1 MTLLFPIQFIN
12 IVTEMAEI
20 DKMKVKLTL
29 TIEQLDALD
38 DLLDLYLDEE
48 GNARQLNH
56 VALIGVREMISN
68 LMDAVSQRL
77 DFSSVRKNDKPKF
90 LM

>member
-1 MTLLFPIQFIN
+1 MTLLFPIQFIH
-12 IVTEMAEI
+12 IVTEMAKI
-20 DKMKVKLTL
+20 DKMKVKVTL

-38 DLLDLYLDEE
+38 DLLDLYLHEE
-48 GNARQLNH
+48 VNARQLNH
-56 VALIGVREMISN
+56 VALIGVKEKVSR

>member
-1 MTLLFPIQFIN
+1 
-12 IVTEMAEI
+12 MAEI
-20 DKMKVKLTL
+20 NKMKVKVTL
-29 TIEQLDALD
+29 TVEQLDSLD

-48 GNARQLNH
+48 GNARQINY
-56 VALIGVREMISN
+56 VALREVKEKVSR
-68 LMDAVSQRL
+68 LMDAVSRRL

>member
-1 MTLLFPIQFIN
+1 
-12 IVTEMAEI
+12 MATI

-29 TIEQLDALD
+29 SIEQLDALD

-56 VALIGVREMISN
+56 VALIGVREKVSR

>member
-1 MTLLFPIQFIN
+1 
-12 IVTEMAEI
+12 MAEI

-29 TIEQLDALD
+29 TIEQLDSLD

-48 GNARQLNH
+48 GNARQINH
-56 VALIGVREMISN
+56 AALIGVREKVSN
-68 LMDAVSQRL
+68 LMDAVSRRL
-77 DFSSVRKNDKPKF
+77 DFSSVRKNDVPKY

>member
-1 MTLLFPIQFIN
+1 
-12 IVTEMAEI
+12 MAEI
-20 DKMKVKLTL
+20 DKMKVKVTL

-56 VALIGVREMISN
+56 VALIGVKEKVSI
-68 LMDAVSQRL
+68 LMDAVSRRL
-77 DFSSVRKNDKPKF
+77 DFSSVRKKDAPKY